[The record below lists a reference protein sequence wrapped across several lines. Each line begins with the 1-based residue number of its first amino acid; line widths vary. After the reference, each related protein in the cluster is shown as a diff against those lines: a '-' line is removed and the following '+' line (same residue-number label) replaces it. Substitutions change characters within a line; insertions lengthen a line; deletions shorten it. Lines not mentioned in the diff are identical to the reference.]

1 MFGRQLLR
9 LQLKP
14 HPRARISLRCLN
26 DCYRAFYLQLRSPKV
41 CDFFSLIHWLTRT
54 LLLSSAAVT
63 TIVPPASQGEWDA
76 PSPNPNGT
84 VTDTDNIVSTVY
96 QVDQKSGADVANTPP
111 DPPVPNTAVTAID
124 GSLTTAG
131 SNGNSTSRRSFSE
144 LSSRQPSDYELVFS
158 GTGTGPNDCDAS
170 IEGTAYLTYSLVSNS
185 TYNVNDCLKKCD
197 QVETCGKSRIFIIN
211 DSN

>member
-1 MFGRQLLR
+1 M
-9 LQLKP
+9 
-14 HPRARISLRCLN
+14 
-26 DCYRAFYLQLRSPKV
+26 QLRSLKV
-41 CDFFSLIHWLTRT
+41 CDFSSLINFLARP

-96 QVDQKSGADVANTPP
+96 QVDQKSGADVANIPP

-131 SNGNSTSRRSFSE
+131 SDGNSTSRRSFSE
-144 LSSRQPSDYELVFS
+144 LSTRQPSDYELVFS
-158 GTGTGPNDCDAS
+158 GTGTGPDDRDAA
-170 IEGTAYLTYSLVSNS
+170 IEGTAYLTYSLVSNA
-185 TYNVNDCLKKCD
+185 TYDVDDCSNKCD
-197 QVETCGKSRIFIIN
+197 QVESCGKPHIQH
-211 DSN
+211 